1 MENDKKIQYPE
12 MPPVP
17 DYRGQQ
23 RDRVF
28 PVHFIPTPEGSVTL
42 LFDNEFKEWWEKV
55 EAWRREVEA
64 IDEAAKASR
73 EAELA
78 LGRPVH
84 PENPALRDSK
94 GQDSPTGSIAF
105 TAAGQRE
112 SHFPLPTDLEYSRD
126 KAIAALSAFARS
138 VSLSQ
143 SGPPRLAPDSMR
155 HSLRCVI
162 CAHPD
167 RDAIEGDFVRW
178 RSPVKIAEDYQI
190 ADRSSIY
197 RHAHATGLFARRQ
210 QEVARVME
218 QYLELVDHSSAT
230 QFDTVTRAV
239 RVYAHLGDDGRWFE
253 PPRTHIIIT
262 APALAQE
269 PPVPANL
276 PLGAPAAAIPPIRQ
290 KVSRPSAQ
298 RTARRKT
305 KTNNVNRNIPELDT
319 EVNS

>member
-1 MENDKKIQYPE
+1 MNMENDNKIQYPE

-23 RDRVF
+23 RDRTF
-28 PVHFIPTPEGSVTL
+28 PVHFIPTPDGSVTL

-64 IDEAAKASR
+64 IDAAAKADR
-73 EAELA
+73 QTELA
-78 LGRPVH
+78 AGRP
-84 PENPALRDSK
+84 PSIEPAVAHSFS
-94 GQDSPTGSIAF
+94 QPDSP
-105 TAAGQRE
+105 
-112 SHFPLPTDLEYSRD
+112 FPVPTDLEYSRD
-126 KAIAALSAFARS
+126 KAIAALSAFGRS

-178 RSPVKIAEDYQI
+178 RSPIKIAEDYQI

-197 RHAHATGLFARRQ
+197 RPAHATGPFGRRK

-218 QYLELVDHSSAT
+218 QYLELVDHCAPE
-230 QFDTVTRAV
+230 QFDTVTKAV
-239 RVYAHLGDDGRWFE
+239 RVYAHLGEDGRWFE
-253 PPRTHIIIT
+253 PPRIHFIL
-262 APALAQE
+262 AGPAW
-269 PPVPANL
+269 PPQPV
-276 PLGAPAAAIPPIRQ
+276 GPAA
-290 KVSRPSAQ
+290 RPSESG
-298 RTARRKT
+298 T
-305 KTNNVNRNIPELDT
+305 KNVNSNIPESDT
-319 EVNS
+319 ESNS